1 MPAVGKKLHHQ
12 VPQFYLKAWGEDAR
26 AVENAYVF
34 CLQNGKIRLSQPF
47 DPLDS
52 SPHRHSLLR

>member
-34 CLQNGKIRLSQPF
+34 CLQNGKIRLSPSRIASG
-47 DPLDS
+47 PNKAT
-52 SPHRHSLLR
+52 RM